1 MRIKAVLWDIDGT
14 LLNFKRAQYAALY
27 KCFNHFNEYLD
38 DEMVNVYD
46 HINHGY
52 WLKLEKGEIGKSELL
67 VKRFVDFFERY
78 GILIDPVSFNE
89 MYQVELGNT
98 YVFNDNGY
106 ETVKALKDRGI
117 IQFAITN
124 GTKTAQDGKLRGSGL
139 IDILDEIFIS
149 EDVGYEKPD
158 RRFFEPVAAK
168 LKEYG
173 IDKSE
178 CIIVGDSESSDMAL
192 AKNVGISGYLYKR
205 DIMNLKEV
213 LDIKGIRYGAAK
225 EN

>member
-1 MRIKAVLWDIDGT
+1 MRIKAVLWDVDGT
-14 LLNFKRAQYAALY
+14 LLNFKKAHYVALY
-27 KCFNHFNEYLD
+27 KCFAYFNEYLD

-52 WLKLEKGEIGKSELL
+52 WLKLEKGEIGKNELL
-67 VKRFVDFFERY
+67 VKRFVDFFDEY
-78 GILIDPVSFNE
+78 GIMINPVKFNE

-98 YVFNDNGY
+98 YVFNDHGY

-117 IQFAITN
+117 VQFAVTN

-158 RRFFEPVAAK
+158 KRFFEPIEAK

-173 IDKSE
+173 IDKNE
-178 CIIVGDSESSDMAL
+178 CIIVGDSESSDIQG
-192 AKNVGISGYLYKR
+192 GI
-205 DIMNLKEV
+205 NA
-213 LDIKGIRYGAAK
+213 GIRTVHYTNDMSSTADERISDLSLVLAMIQ
-225 EN
+225 

>member
-14 LLNFKRAQYAALY
+14 LLNFKKAQYVALY
-27 KCFNHFNEYLD
+27 KCFAYFNKYLD
-38 DEMVNVYD
+38 DEMVDVYD
-46 HINHGY
+46 HINHAY
-52 WLKLEKGEIGKSELL
+52 WLMLEKGEISKNELL
-67 VKRFVDFFERY
+67 VKRFVDFFDKY
-78 GILIDPVSFNE
+78 DILIDPVSFNE

>member
-1 MRIKAVLWDIDGT
+1 MRIKAVLWDVDGT
-14 LLNFKRAQYAALY
+14 LLNFKKAQYVALY
-27 KCFNHFNEYLD
+27 KCFEYFNEHLD
-38 DEMVNVYD
+38 DEMVNAYD

-78 GILIDPVSFNE
+78 GILIDPVKFND

-117 IQFAITN
+117 VQFAVTN

-158 RRFFEPVAAK
+158 KRFFEPVIAK
-168 LKEYG
+168 LNEYG

-178 CIIVGDSESSDMAL
+178 CIIVGDSESSDIQGG
-192 AKNVGISGYLYKR
+192 KNA
-205 DIMNLKEV
+205 
-213 LDIKGIRYGAAK
+213 GIRTVHYTNELCSMADEIISDLSLVLAMIQ
-225 EN
+225 

>member
-1 MRIKAVLWDIDGT
+1 
-14 LLNFKRAQYAALY
+14 
-27 KCFNHFNEYLD
+27 
-38 DEMVNVYD
+38 
-46 HINHGY
+46 
-52 WLKLEKGEIGKSELL
+52 
-67 VKRFVDFFERY
+67 
-78 GILIDPVSFNE
+78 

-106 ETVKALKDRGI
+106 ETVMALKDRGI

-124 GTKTAQDGKLRGSGL
+124 GTKTAQNGKLRGSGL

-178 CIIVGDSESSDMAL
+178 CIIVGDNESSDMAL

>member
-14 LLNFKRAQYAALY
+14 LLNFKKAQYVALY

-38 DEMVNVYD
+38 DEMVDVYD
-46 HINHGY
+46 HINHAY
-52 WLKLEKGEIGKSELL
+52 WLMLEKGEIGKNELL
-67 VKRFVDFFERY
+67 VKRFVDFFGKY
-78 GILIDPVSFNE
+78 DILIDPVSFNE

-117 IQFAITN
+117 IQFAVTN
-124 GTKTAQDGKLRGSGL
+124 GTKVAQNGKLRGSGL
-139 IDILDEIFIS
+139 IDILNEIFIS

-158 RRFFEPVAAK
+158 KRFFEPVITK
-168 LKEYG
+168 LNEYG

-178 CIIVGDSESSDMAL
+178 CIIVGDSESSD
-192 AKNVGISGYLYKR
+192 VQGGI
-205 DIMNLKEV
+205 NA
-213 LDIKGIRYGAAK
+213 GIRTVHYTNDMSSRADEIISDLSLVLAMIQ
-225 EN
+225 